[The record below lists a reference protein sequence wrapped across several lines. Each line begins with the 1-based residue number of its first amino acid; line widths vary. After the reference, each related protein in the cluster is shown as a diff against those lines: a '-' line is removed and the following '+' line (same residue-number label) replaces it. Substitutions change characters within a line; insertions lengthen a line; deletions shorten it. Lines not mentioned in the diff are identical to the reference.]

1 MKMEMIARLVS
12 VKLPSGDEGQKPI
25 ARFELHDREGER
37 GELLLPYDDKMGSL
51 GSVFKV
57 DIENFERISVKDYVD
72 ILPYGIRIK
81 EDTTGSPGVF

>member
-37 GELLLPYDDKMGSL
+37 GQLLLPYDDKMGSL
-51 GSVFKV
+51 GSVFRV
-57 DIENFERISVKDYVD
+57 NIENFERISVKDYLD
-72 ILPYGIRIK
+72 ILPLGIRIK
-81 EDTTGSPGVF
+81 GDTTEFPGVV